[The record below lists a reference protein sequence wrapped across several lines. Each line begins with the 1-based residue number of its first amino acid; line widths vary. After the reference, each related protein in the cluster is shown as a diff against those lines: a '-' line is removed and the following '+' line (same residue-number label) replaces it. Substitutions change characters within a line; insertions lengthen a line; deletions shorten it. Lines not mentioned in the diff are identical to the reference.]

1 MYGVFFEDM
10 GALEKVA
17 DKNKKH
23 KAQNFDETVHVEN
36 PQFAVNLALYA
47 HRISRKIY
55 R

>member
-1 MYGVFFEDM
+1 MNGIFFENV
-10 GALEKVA
+10 GAFEKVP
-17 DKNKKH
+17 DENKKH

-47 HRISRKIY
+47 HRISRKKY